1 MVSDVVCDHYFDWLG
16 NNSMI
21 QLSIMYVHIRKVR
34 KCSGIIKR
42 IKKLKLPSNYHEI
55 NTLKSKCVE
64 IFQRFTTFEMK
75 CMNSYEIE
83 MHSEAMKNY
92 EQWYICDIKM
102 NFLAQKENAQGSEIQ
117 LNRQIV
123 TISKVINAW
132 QYQFMKFGYAN
143 KNKTY
148 ANLER

>member
-1 MVSDVVCDHYFDWLG
+1 MVGIWCCLWSLFWL
-16 NNSMI
+16 
-21 QLSIMYVHIRKVR
+21 IRKQFDDPV
-34 KCSGIIKR
+34 KHYVCTHTQGQKMQWYH
-42 IKKLKLPSNYHEI
+42 KANQKLKLPSNYHEI

-102 NFLAQKENAQGSEIQ
+102 NSLAQKENARGSEIQ

-123 TISKVINAW
+123 TISIN
-132 QYQFMKFGYAN
+132 QSDKCMTIPNYEIR
-143 KNKTY
+143 
-148 ANLER
+148 LCE